1 MSALT
6 IQAWEA
12 REKNSLIDFKPEI
25 ASRIEE
31 AIYKALTEA
40 MRLQMHREGKA
51 EIALP
56 WGTYAA
62 EYVEKG
68 DTANVTP
75 TWTPSKGFMKLLN
88 GDEDGK
94 DVVILDE
101 FDPEFQRLFQ
111 DYTAYGFLYPHSEE
125 NKTKIP
131 KNKGLM
137 LKDDEVV
144 YLLNG
149 YADVLATL
157 AKDHHHNGKMFILE
171 INNGF
176 PHGQFRFEYDD
187 NEISV
192 TFQADKVFKQIL
204 KDDEAAL
211 KAATADFTP
220 IPEGTRRNSY
230 VKNTEL
236 EIPDDPDVKVA

>member
-25 ASRIEE
+25 ISRIEE
-31 AIYKALTEA
+31 AIFQALTET
-40 MRLQMHREGKA
+40 MIIQLHRDGKA
-51 EIALP
+51 EVALP
-56 WGTYAA
+56 WGTYSAK
-62 EYVEKG
+62 YVEKG
-68 DTANVTP
+68 DTGNVTP
-75 TWTPSKGFMKLLN
+75 SWVPTKGFMKLLN

-101 FDPEFQRLFQ
+101 FDSEFQTLFQ
-111 DYTAYGFLYPHSEE
+111 NYTAYGFLYPHSEE
-125 NKTKIP
+125 NKNKLP
-131 KNKGLM
+131 KNKGVM

-157 AKDHHHNGKMFILE
+157 AKDHHHNGKIFVLD

-176 PHGQFRFEYDD
+176 SHGEFRFEYDD

-192 TFQADKVFKQIL
+192 TFQADKTFKQLL
-204 KDDEAAL
+204 KNDEAAL
-211 KAATADFTP
+211 KSATADFSSFTGKGDMKGLDFGKD
-220 IPEGTRRNSY
+220 ET
-230 VKNTEL
+230 
-236 EIPDDPDVKVA
+236 AA

>member
-12 REKNSLIDFKPEI
+12 REKNALIDFKPEI

-31 AIYKALTEA
+31 AIFKALTET
-40 MRLQMHREGKA
+40 MRLQLHRNGKA
-51 EIALP
+51 EVALP
-56 WGTYAA
+56 WGTYTA
-62 EYVEKG
+62 EFVDKG
-68 DTANVTP
+68 DTGNVTP
-75 TWTPSKGFMKLLN
+75 SWTPSKGFMKLLN
-88 GDEDGK
+88 GDDDGK

-101 FDPEFQRLFQ
+101 YDSEFQSLFQ

-125 NKTKIP
+125 NKNKIP

-137 LKDDEVV
+137 LKDDEVI

-149 YADVLATL
+149 YADVMATL
-157 AKDHHHNGKMFILE
+157 AKDHHHNGKVFVLS

-176 PHGQFRFEYDD
+176 PHGEFRFEYDD

-192 TFQADKVFKQIL
+192 TFQADKVFKQLL
-204 KDDEAAL
+204 KNDEAAL
-211 KAATADFTP
+211 KSATADFSFIKDTD
-220 IPEGTRRNSY
+220 IM
-230 VKNTEL
+230 VNTKL
-236 EIPDDPDVKVA
+236 EIPSDPDTKKYNTAA

>member
-1 MSALT
+1 
-6 IQAWEA
+6 
-12 REKNSLIDFKPEI
+12 
-25 ASRIEE
+25 
-31 AIYKALTEA
+31 
-40 MRLQMHREGKA
+40 
-51 EIALP
+51 
-56 WGTYAA
+56 
-62 EYVEKG
+62 
-68 DTANVTP
+68 
-75 TWTPSKGFMKLLN
+75 
-88 GDEDGK
+88 
-94 DVVILDE
+94 
-101 FDPEFQRLFQ
+101 
-111 DYTAYGFLYPHSEE
+111 
-125 NKTKIP
+125 
-131 KNKGLM
+131 
-137 LKDDEVV
+137 
-144 YLLNG
+144 
-149 YADVLATL
+149 
-157 AKDHHHNGKMFILE
+157 MFILE

>member
-1 MSALT
+1 MSTLT
-6 IQAWEA
+6 ITAWEQ

-31 AIYKALTEA
+31 AIFKALTEA
-40 MRLQMHREGKA
+40 MRLQLHKEGKA

-56 WGTYAA
+56 WGTYSA
-62 EYVEKG
+62 EYKDKG

-75 TWTPSKGFMKLLN
+75 VFVPSKGFMKLLN
-88 GDEDGK
+88 GDDDGK

-101 FDPEFQRLFQ
+101 FDEDFQKLFH

-125 NKTKIP
+125 NKNKLP

-137 LKDDEVV
+137 LRDDEIV

-157 AKDHHHNGKMFILE
+157 AKDHHHNGKMFVLE

-187 NEISV
+187 NEITV

-211 KAATADFTP
+211 KTATADFTP
-220 IPEGTRRNSY
+220 VKEGQIK
-230 VKNTEL
+230 KNYITAKEL
-236 EIPDDPDVKVA
+236 DIPDDTAA

>member
-25 ASRIEE
+25 ISRIEE
-31 AIYKALTEA
+31 AIFQALTET
-40 MRLQMHREGKA
+40 MRLQLNRNGKA
-51 EIALP
+51 EVALP
-56 WGTYAA
+56 WGTYSA

-75 TWTPSKGFMKLLN
+75 SWTPSKGFMKLLN

-101 FDPEFQRLFQ
+101 FDSEFQNLFK
-111 DYTAYGFLYPHSEE
+111 DYAAYGFLYPHSEE
-125 NKTKIP
+125 NKNKIP
-131 KNKGLM
+131 KNKGVM
-137 LKDDEVV
+137 LNNDETV

-157 AKDHHHNGKMFILE
+157 AKDHHHNGKVFVLDID
-171 INNGF
+171 NGF
-176 PHGQFRFEYDD
+176 HHGQFRFEYDD
-187 NEISV
+187 NEIIV
-192 TFQADKVFKQIL
+192 TFQADKSFKQLL
-204 KDDEAAL
+204 KNDEEAL
-211 KAATADFTP
+211 KAATADYS
-220 IPEGTRRNSY
+220 I
-230 VKNTEL
+230 
-236 EIPDDPDVKVA
+236 IAD